1 MKTSDFVVILI
12 LVLIILGISKIS
24 KLREVNTRLK
34 IRIIEDELF
43 SAEQIFDK
51 MLVESKDQE
60 INWDWSGIGNQ
71 KTVIDRMKIELEELN
86 AKSRRFGIFF
96 F

>member
-12 LVLIILGISKIS
+12 LVLIILGISKFS

-43 SAEQIFDK
+43 SAEQIFDN
-51 MLVESKDQE
+51 MLVETKDQE

-86 AKSRRFGIFF
+86 AKSWRFGILFF
-96 F
+96 

>member
-1 MKTSDFVVILI
+1 MKTSDFLVILT
-12 LVLIILGISKIS
+12 LALIIFGILKFSKI
-24 KLREVNTRLK
+24 REENTRLK

-51 MLVESKDQE
+51 MLVETKNQE

-71 KTVIDRMKIELEELN
+71 KTVIERMKIELEELN
-86 AKSRRFGIFF
+86 AKSWRFGIFF